1 MFFYWFKLKSHF
13 GYFCKWIYLF
23 DVYFFVGVFRADP
36 FAKKDWYDIKAPS
49 VFTTR
54 NVGKTLVTRTQGT
67 KVCFFK
73 LFISLTLLKILYF
86 YVM

>member
-1 MFFYWFKLKSHF
+1 M
-13 GYFCKWIYLF
+13 F

-67 KVCFFK
+67 KVCFFEV
-73 LFISLTLLKILYF
+73 FIFFYSFENACFVLYVRLLYILNLSETGF
-86 YVM
+86 QT